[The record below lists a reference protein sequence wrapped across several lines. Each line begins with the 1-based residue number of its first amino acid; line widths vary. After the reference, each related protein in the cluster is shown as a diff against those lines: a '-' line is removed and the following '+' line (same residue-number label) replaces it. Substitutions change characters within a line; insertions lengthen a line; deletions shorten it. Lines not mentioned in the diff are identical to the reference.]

1 MFSLMV
7 TAFTLFAEEP
17 VAPDAPLLLKPNVA
31 RYDYDAIPKDP
42 LASAF
47 FAATLPGSGQI
58 YNKEYVRGMI
68 TGIGFYTGLFVTQ
81 YMVSRWEAQ
90 NTDTIYVEEYDKL
103 GRWTGKYREFY
114 AAKADKDVKGLP
126 TDEKVVLGISATA
139 MVGCW
144 VFGVIDAYR
153 GAKRY
158 NNHLMACRSE
168 PAIRYALTVD
178 PAYGRVGLQALHRF

>member
-1 MFSLMV
+1 MEKKSATKQIEPLPLVDKKSPQCILGVSLLEGDRMKYSLSLLMFSLMV

-114 AAKADKDVKGLP
+114 SRPGSRGLP
-126 TDEKVVLGISATA
+126 
-139 MVGCW
+139 
-144 VFGVIDAYR
+144 
-153 GAKRY
+153 
-158 NNHLMACRSE
+158 
-168 PAIRYALTVD
+168 
-178 PAYGRVGLQALHRF
+178 LQNPRR